1 MTRRMAA
8 CCVISLLLASVAD
21 GQSAVT
27 HAGGERL
34 SLEAAIR
41 QAVENNRQLQTARL
55 QVESAEADL
64 AATRTRRLPAFQL
77 DVMGS
82 QLLMPVD
89 FSFPQAAF
97 GTIPGV
103 GPIPPTD
110 TTFSVPRQP
119 TMYVFTQA
127 SQPISQL
134 FKIGL
139 GISGA
144 EKARDVAR
152 ERARG
157 EQLTIVND
165 VKRLYFAILQ
175 TQSALS
181 ATTEAIAL
189 YRELDKTLQVRVA
202 QKVALR
208 SDAIDV
214 QVRLA
219 HEELSLT
226 SQQNLLASQREQLNQ
241 LLGRDVRTAFEVE
254 DITGVAFQER
264 DPDASLAQA
273 LQNRPDLREARLK
286 VERAEL
292 DRRLTKAE
300 RIPEISVAVSYTSNF
315 NIDVLPANLAVLG
328 VQFKWEPF
336 DWGRVSHQVASKQK
350 VVDQARLAVR
360 DAEDRAVID
369 INTRYRTLAEKRAL
383 LNVARM
389 AQEGAREKL
398 RVKTNLFKVQAALLP
413 DVLQLRA
420 DMANTDD
427 EYQRALVAFWTA
439 KADYDLALGEEGI
452 R

>member
-1 MTRRMAA
+1 MVT
-8 CCVISLLLASVAD
+8 CCVISLLVARVAT
-21 GQSAVT
+21 GQSPVT
-27 HAGGERL
+27 RAGGERL
-34 SLEAAIR
+34 SLETAVR
-41 QAVENNRQLQTARL
+41 LAVENNRQLQTARL
-55 QVESAEADL
+55 QIESAEADL
-64 AATRTRRLPAFQL
+64 AATRTRRLPAF
-77 DVMGS
+77 DVELMGS

-97 GTIPGV
+97 GTIPGI
-103 GPIPPTD
+103 GPVPLTD

-139 GISGA
+139 GVSNA
-144 EKARDVAR
+144 EKARDIAR

-157 EQLTIVND
+157 EQLSIVNN

-175 TQSALS
+175 TQSALT
-181 ATTEAIAL
+181 ATNEAIAL

-208 SDAIDV
+208 SDALDV
-214 QVRLA
+214 QLHLA
-219 HEELSLT
+219 QEELTLT
-226 SQQNLLASQREQLNQ
+226 SAQNLLASQREQLNQ
-241 LLGRDVRTAFEVE
+241 LLGRDVRTAFEIE
-254 DITGVAFQER
+254 DVTGVALQEG
-264 DPDASLAQA
+264 DPDASLARA
-273 LQNRPDLREARLK
+273 LENRPDLREARMK
-286 VERAEL
+286 VEHAEL
-292 DRRLTKAE
+292 DRRLTKAD

-336 DWGRVSHQVASKQK
+336 DWGRNSHEVASKQK

-360 DAEDRAVID
+360 DAEDRAAID
-369 INTRYRTLAEKRAL
+369 INNRYRTLAEKRAQ

-389 AQEGAREKL
+389 AQESAREQL

-420 DMANTDD
+420 GMANADD

-439 KADYDLALGEEGI
+439 KADYDLALGEEVL

>member
-1 MTRRMAA
+1 
-8 CCVISLLLASVAD
+8 
-21 GQSAVT
+21 
-27 HAGGERL
+27 
-34 SLEAAIR
+34 
-41 QAVENNRQLQTARL
+41 
-55 QVESAEADL
+55 VESAEADL

-208 SDAIDV
+208 SDALDV

-226 SQQNLLASQREQLNQ
+226 SQHNLLASQHEQLNQ
-241 LLGRDVRTAFEVE
+241 LMGRDVRTAFDVE
-254 DITGVAFQER
+254 DVTGIAFQER
-264 DPDASLAQA
+264 DPDASLADA
-273 LQNRPDLREARLK
+273 LANRPDLREARLN
-286 VERAEL
+286 VEHAER
-292 DRRLTKAE
+292 DRRAKKAE
-300 RIPEISVAVSYTSNF
+300 RIPEVSVAVSYTSNF

-328 VQFKWEPF
+328 VQVKWEPF
-336 DWGRVSHQVASKQK
+336 DWGRTAHEVASKQK

-369 INTRYRTLAEKRAL
+369 INTRHRSLVEKRAL

-413 DVLQLRA
+413 
-420 DMANTDD
+420 
-427 EYQRALVAFWTA
+427 
-439 KADYDLALGEEGI
+439 
-452 R
+452 

>member
-254 DITGVAFQER
+254 DITGVALQER

>member
-1 MTRRMAA
+1 MTTRIVT
-8 CCVISLLLASVAD
+8 CCVVAMCVASAAA
-21 GQSAVT
+21 GQPPAT
-27 HAGGERL
+27 RAGVERL
-34 SLEAAIR
+34 SLETAIR
-41 QAVENNRQLQTARL
+41 QAVDNNREIHTARL
-55 QVESAEADL
+55 QIDSAEADL
-64 AATRTRRLPAFQL
+64 AATRTHRLPAFQL
-77 DVMGS
+77 ETQAS

-97 GTIPGV
+97 GTIPGI
-103 GPIPPTD
+103 GPLPPTD
-110 TTFSVPRQP
+110 TSFSVPRQP
-119 TMYVFTQA
+119 TMYVFAEA

-139 GISGA
+139 GISSA

-157 EQLTIVND
+157 EQLSVINN
-165 VKRLYFAILQ
+165 VKRLYFSILQ
-175 TQSALS
+175 TQSALT
-181 ATTEAIAL
+181 ATNEAIAL

-208 SDAIDV
+208 SDALDV

-219 HEELSLT
+219 QEELSLT
-226 SQQNLLASQREQLNQ
+226 SAQNLLASQHEQLNQ
-241 LLGRDVRTAFEVE
+241 LLGRDVRTAFELE
-254 DITGVAFQER
+254 DVTGVAFQER
-264 DPDASLAQA
+264 DPDASLADA
-273 LQNRPDLREARLK
+273 LATRPDLREARLK
-286 VERAEL
+286 VEHAEI
-292 DRRLTKAE
+292 DRRITKAS
-300 RIPEISVAVSYTSNF
+300 RIPEVSVAVSYTSNF

-328 VQFKWEPF
+328 VQLKWEPF
-336 DWGRVSHQVASKQK
+336 DWGRTAHEVASKQK

-369 INTRYRTLAEKRAL
+369 INNRHRTLAEKRAL

-413 DVLQLRA
+413 DVLQLRSE
-420 DMANTDD
+420 MANADD
-427 EYQRALVAFWTA
+427 EYQRALVSFWTA
-439 KADYDLALGEEGI
+439 KADYDLALGEEVV